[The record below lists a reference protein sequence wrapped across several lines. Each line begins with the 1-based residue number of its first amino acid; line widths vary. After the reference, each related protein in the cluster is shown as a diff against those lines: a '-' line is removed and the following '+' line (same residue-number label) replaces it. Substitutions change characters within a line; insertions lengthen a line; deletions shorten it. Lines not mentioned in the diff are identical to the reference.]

1 MQSGD
6 SRLHALFL
14 LFETNMREHV
24 FRFKQFSVKNEISAM
39 KVGTDGVLVGAWCD
53 VSNVEN
59 VLDVGTGTG
68 LIALM
73 IAQRNEKAAI
83 DALDIDATACVEATY
98 NVNNSPWKNRIKVI
112 NDNYVNYAKKCE
124 KKYDLIVSNPPFFNN
139 GVLPPNQERSMAR
152 HCINLSFEEL
162 ISNAMQLMSENGRLC
177 FISPSDIET
186 AISGI
191 LSNVNLYLNKKTL
204 VFPKPGSMAKRILW
218 EIGARSVGLKESSL
232 TIEKDSHHEYSADYV
247 NLTKDFY
254 LKM

>member
-83 DALDIDATACVEATY
+83 DALDIEHRTSFSARA
-98 NVNNSPWKNRIKVI
+98 S
-112 NDNYVNYAKKCE
+112 
-124 KKYDLIVSNPPFFNN
+124 PFF
-139 GVLPPNQERSMAR
+139 GRGPP
-152 HCINLSFEEL
+152 
-162 ISNAMQLMSENGRLC
+162 
-177 FISPSDIET
+177 
-186 AISGI
+186 
-191 LSNVNLYLNKKTL
+191 
-204 VFPKPGSMAKRILW
+204 VFGGL
-218 EIGARSVGLKESSL
+218 GAGCPQRRR
-232 TIEKDSHHEYSADYV
+232 
-247 NLTKDFY
+247 
-254 LKM
+254 